1 MDTTQTGK
9 RNSRE
14 IAAAGA
20 AIKKKWQGDAS
31 DEHESPEH
39 SDEGDEQGD
48 ESDRERENENKSEVA
63 EEARSN
69 YLPIPILSDSDSNGG
84 SGDLKNSDGV
94 KTDRGVAETCN
105 SESVSDHNS
114 GGVGDFVEGA
124 NLIMRLKAWEIKELR
139 MRIWRMTSYVKQL
152 KKVNYGIVVG
162 LKAAR
167 SELRRLRKAEGE
179 VQRNKSTAVVKK
191 NLRMVKD
198 LVTEKEIV
206 CVSARLAPT
215 VDSSG
220 TMSTRLES
228 EESSVA
234 DSKNVLA
241 ERADGAGLTAVEG
254 PQRVV
259 LFDQLS
265 KRQTRAA
272 VSRTAREVA
281 RKKHVNSRR
290 RKKKGQSTRPS
301 EPLSR
306 CDRLEPLMRAR
317 ASGRKN

>member
-1 MDTTQTGK
+1 
-9 RNSRE
+9 
-14 IAAAGA
+14 
-20 AIKKKWQGDAS
+20 
-31 DEHESPEH
+31 
-39 SDEGDEQGD
+39 
-48 ESDRERENENKSEVA
+48 
-63 EEARSN
+63 
-69 YLPIPILSDSDSNGG
+69 
-84 SGDLKNSDGV
+84 
-94 KTDRGVAETCN
+94 
-105 SESVSDHNS
+105 
-114 GGVGDFVEGA
+114 
-124 NLIMRLKAWEIKELR
+124 
-139 MRIWRMTSYVKQL
+139 MTSYVKQL

-272 VSRTAREVA
+272 VSRAARDVA

-290 RKKKGQSTRPS
+290 RKKKGAVHTTFRAAVEMRPLGATDESKS
-301 EPLSR
+301 EWAKELKKKR
-306 CDRLEPLMRAR
+306 E
-317 ASGRKN
+317 SGETSDCAMC

>member
-1 MDTTQTGK
+1 MLQQGQQQ
-9 RNSRE
+9 
-14 IAAAGA
+14 
-20 AIKKKWQGDAS
+20 KKWQGDAS
-31 DEHESPEH
+31 GEHESKEQ

-94 KTDRGVAETCN
+94 KTDHGVAETCN
-105 SESVSDHNS
+105 SESVSEHNS

-234 DSKNVLA
+234 DSIFV
-241 ERADGAGLTAVEG
+241 TIITTV
-254 PQRVV
+254 
-259 LFDQLS
+259 
-265 KRQTRAA
+265 
-272 VSRTAREVA
+272 
-281 RKKHVNSRR
+281 
-290 RKKKGQSTRPS
+290 
-301 EPLSR
+301 
-306 CDRLEPLMRAR
+306 
-317 ASGRKN
+317 